1 MWTRCGLV
9 APQSSFHRRGVGG
22 VVIIGVALGLAG
34 CGKDKE
40 KSIKTFTG
48 QLTQDG
54 KPVTFPEGQDTT
66 LWVVHEGG
74 RLSGEIPI
82 KPDGSFSIGK
92 MPLGKYGLVL
102 ERSGATPGGKGGP
115 SRRKYPVP
123 GGLTLEEG
131 KTEYTVELGKDFKP

>member
-1 MWTRCGLV
+1 MCGL
-9 APQSSFHRRGVGG
+9 

-34 CGKDKE
+34 CGDNDKQ
-40 KSIKTFTG
+40 KYIKTFTG

-54 KPVTFPEGQDTT
+54 KPVTFPEGTT
-66 LWVVHEGG
+66 LLVIHEGG
-74 RLSGEIPI
+74 RLSGGVPI
-82 KPDGSFSIGK
+82 KPDGSFNIGK
-92 MPLGKYGLVL
+92 MPVGKYGLVL

-115 SRRKYPVP
+115 SRSKYPVP

>member
-1 MWTRCGLV
+1 MRTMCGL
-9 APQSSFHRRGVGG
+9 

-34 CGKDKE
+34 CGDNDKQ
-40 KSIKTFTG
+40 KYIKTFTG

-54 KPVTFPEGQDTT
+54 KPVTFPEGTT
-66 LWVVHEGG
+66 LLVIHEGG
-74 RLSGEIPI
+74 RLSGGVPI
-82 KPDGSFSIGK
+82 KPDGSFNIGK
-92 MPLGKYGLVL
+92 MPVGKYGLVL

-115 SRRKYPVP
+115 SRSKYPVP

>member
-1 MWTRCGLV
+1 MRTMCGL
-9 APQSSFHRRGVGG
+9 

-34 CGKDKE
+34 CGDGDKE

-54 KPVTFPEGQDTT
+54 KPVTFPEGTT
-66 LWVVHEGG
+66 LLVIHEGG
-74 RLSGEIPI
+74 RLSGGVPI
-82 KPDGSFSIGK
+82 KPDGSFNIGK
-92 MPLGKYGLVL
+92 MPVGKYGLVL

>member
-1 MWTRCGLV
+1 MRTRCGL
-9 APQSSFHRRGVGG
+9 

-34 CGKDKE
+34 CGDKE

-54 KPVTFPEGQDTT
+54 KPVTFPEGQETT

-74 RLSGEIPI
+74 RLSGEVPI

-92 MPLGKYGLVL
+92 MPVGKYQLVL

-115 SRRKYPVP
+115 SRSKYSVP

-131 KTEYTVELGKDFKP
+131 KTEYTVELGKDFKL

>member
-1 MWTRCGLV
+1 MRTRCGL
-9 APQSSFHRRGVGG
+9 

-34 CGKDKE
+34 CGDSE

-54 KPVTFPEGQDTT
+54 KPVTFPQGQDTT
-66 LWVVHEGG
+66 LLVVHEGG
-74 RLSGEIPI
+74 RLSGEVPI

-92 MPLGKYGLVL
+92 MPVGKYHLVL
-102 ERSGATPGGKGGP
+102 ERSGATPGGKGGR
-115 SRRKYPVP
+115 SRSKYTVP

-131 KTEYTVELGKDFKP
+131 KTEYTVELGKDFKL